1 MKKEPAVS
9 RISAKQTVFQIIKF
23 TFFSIGAGI
32 IQAGSFT
39 LLHEFARLPYWPA
52 YLIGVVLSVLFNFT
66 VNRRFTFKAANN
78 IPVAMLKVAAY
89 YVVFIPLSTWW
100 GDALTQ
106 GAGWNEYLVL
116 GGTMLVN
123 LSTEYLFRPVCGI
136 PRRNEYQPSGAEA
149 AGESPGYPGREGE
162 KPHMTVQQNEGKD
175 TGRSPWVK
183 LLWMAAIGCALVCL
197 FLVSLRRA
205 IPSAVYIVLLVLAFL
220 CMLAAA
226 VLTTMQEKPKRYGW
240 RLAGYFGIFGVLVAR
255 VILAFVS

>member
-23 TFFSIGAGI
+23 TFFFIFSGI

-123 LSTEYLFRPVCGI
+123 LSTEYLFSRFVVY
-136 PRRNEYQPSGAEA
+136 RGAMNTNQA
-149 AGESPGYPGREGE
+149 AQ
-162 KPHMTVQQNEGKD
+162 KQ
-175 TGRSPWVK
+175 
-183 LLWMAAIGCALVCL
+183 
-197 FLVSLRRA
+197 
-205 IPSAVYIVLLVLAFL
+205 
-220 CMLAAA
+220 
-226 VLTTMQEKPKRYGW
+226 QEKAQDTQEEKGKN
-240 RLAGYFGIFGVLVAR
+240 LI
-255 VILAFVS
+255 